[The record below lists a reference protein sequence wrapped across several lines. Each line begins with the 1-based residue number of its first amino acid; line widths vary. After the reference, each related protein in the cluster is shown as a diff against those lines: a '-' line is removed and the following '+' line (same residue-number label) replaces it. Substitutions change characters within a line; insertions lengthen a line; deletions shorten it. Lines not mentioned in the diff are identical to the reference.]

1 MFCPRINHFARLNQN
16 GTIGKCGHMN
26 TTAGFKTFYELEK
39 SDWLRNIQNT
49 MDKDKWPE
57 ECVRCQRTEEVTGE
71 SIRTKS
77 IARHKMLHPV
87 KEDYLVIGGVLDNVC
102 NSACQTCY
110 DGLSTKIGSLKSK
123 NYIRVN
129 NYKQFWKFPQDRIL
143 EVDVNGG
150 EPTASKNYK
159 RILNNLP
166 RNTKI
171 VRMNTNGSRM
181 INEIITLLKKKIMV
195 IVTISFDGTED
206 VHDYVRWP
214 IKWEKFTKTV
224 QEYKKLQKQYKLL
237 KLNFW
242 TTVSCL
248 NIEDFP
254 NIIKYASDNNI
265 DHDWAFLNNP
275 DVLNV
280 KYKNPFTVNAK
291 IEFLS
296 SNNKILHAM
305 ASQIATDSDNTD
317 GGTIAN
323 NPNLSLFIK
332 KQDYLRK
339 ININDYFSFDEN
351 LFSTSSAKAK

>member
-1 MFCPRINHFARLNQN
+1 M
-16 GTIGKCGHMN
+16 
-26 TTAGFKTFYELEK
+26 
-39 SDWLRNIQNT
+39 
-49 MDKDKWPE
+49 
-57 ECVRCQRTEEVTGE
+57 
-71 SIRTKS
+71 
-77 IARHKMLHPV
+77 
-87 KEDYLVIGGVLDNVC
+87 
-102 NSACQTCY
+102 
-110 DGLSTKIGSLKSK
+110 
-123 NYIRVN
+123 
-129 NYKQFWKFPQDRIL
+129 

-159 RILNNLP
+159 VLLKNLP
-166 RNTKI
+166 SNTKI

-181 INEIITLLKKKIMV
+181 INELIDLLENKIMV

-214 IKWEKFTKTV
+214 IKWEKFIKTV
-224 QEYKKLQKQYKLL
+224 AKYKKLQKQYKLL
-237 KLNFW
+237 KLDFW

-248 NIEDFP
+248 NIGDFP

-265 DHDWAFLNNP
+265 NHAWAFLNTP